1 MDAGCNHSDLH
12 VVRRGEGHWK
22 PAVSEECGDERRGTL
37 DLSAS
42 AVVTELRPC
51 CDRITREP
59 PSAGFVL
66 GVSKP
71 VFI

>member
-1 MDAGCNHSDLH
+1 MDAGCNHLDLH

-51 CDRITREP
+51 CDRITE
-59 PSAGFVL
+59 
-66 GVSKP
+66 
-71 VFI
+71 